1 MNFLKTRWRASFLHL
16 MVSLAVCFLSALFVF
31 GIWYPFPYRE
41 LSGGRELFSWVV
53 LVDVVIGPL
62 ITLVI
67 FNCSK
72 TRFHLTMDFTVV
84 GLLQISALSY
94 GLWTVFVARPVH
106 LVFEYQRMAVVH
118 AIDVQ
123 PELLPQASMDLQ
135 TLPLTGPTLLS
146 LRPLKASEFVDST
159 MKAMGGTAQAAQP
172 NLWQPYSAARSEIL
186 HESRPLAE
194 LKERFASQ
202 TAAID
207 QAVVQTGLPAERLR
221 TLPLLARKDAWT
233 VLIDAETT
241 LPVGYLPLD
250 SF

>member
-1 MNFLKTRWRASFLHL
+1 MIAALAAFL
-16 MVSLAVCFLSALFVF
+16 VF
-31 GIWYPFPYRE
+31 KVWYPFPYLK
-41 LSGGRELFSWVV
+41 LSGGREIFSWLV
-53 LVDVVIGPL
+53 LVDIVIGPL
-62 ITLVI
+62 ITLLI
-67 FNCSK
+67 FNIKKS
-72 TRFHLTMDFTVV
+72 RSHLIIDFTIL
-84 GLLQISALSY
+84 GLLQIAALSY
-94 GLWTVFVARPVH
+94 GLWTMFVARPVH

-123 PELLPQASMDLQ
+123 PELLPQAPPGLQ
-135 TLPLTGPTLLS
+135 TFSLVGPTLLS

-172 NLWQPYSAARSEIL
+172 NLWQPYNAARSEIL
-186 HESRPLAE
+186 HESRPLTQ

>member
-1 MNFLKTRWRASFLHL
+1 MIAALAAFL
-16 MVSLAVCFLSALFVF
+16 VF
-31 GIWYPFPYRE
+31 KVWYPFPYLQ
-41 LSGGRELFSWVV
+41 LSGGRELFSWLV
-53 LVDVVIGPL
+53 LVDIVIGPL
-62 ITLVI
+62 ITLLI
-67 FNCSK
+67 FNLKKS
-72 TRFHLTMDFTVV
+72 RSHLIMDFTIL
-84 GLLQISALSY
+84 GLLQIAALSY

-123 PELLPQASMDLQ
+123 PELLPQAQTGLQ
-135 TLPLTGPTLLS
+135 TLSVTGPTLLS

-186 HESRPLAE
+186 HESRPLAQ

-202 TAAID
+202 IGAID